1 MLKFHAFL
9 TLCILSLNKAS
20 SDPTSFLN
28 SNEIENFK
36 YQIDIDTSVKLAS
49 KFNKDEDS
57 NNRNDYI
64 SIKSV
69 YGQEYEC
76 YLPNNPEYLNSLNDD
91 DSEKTEESNSNA
103 INFTLVNEHIQNY
116 SKKMKNYCVQK
127 VFYFNYIVS
136 FNCKENVFL
145 ILELWLVDL

>member
-20 SDPTSFLN
+20 SDSTSFLN

-36 YQIDIDTSVKLAS
+36 YQIDIDTSVKQAS
-49 KFNKDEDS
+49 KFNKDDDL
-57 NNRNDYI
+57 NNKNDYI

-69 YGQEYEC
+69 HGQEYEC
-76 YLPNNPEYLNSLNDD
+76 YLPNNQEYLNSLNDD
-91 DSEKTEESNSNA
+91 DSEETEKSNSNT

-127 VFYFNYIVS
+127 V
-136 FNCKENVFL
+136 L
-145 ILELWLVDL
+145 L

>member
-1 MLKFHAFL
+1 MKTISFAKP
-9 TLCILSLNKAS
+9 SL
-20 SDPTSFLN
+20 FFVCLL
-28 SNEIENFK
+28 IENFK

-57 NNRNDYI
+57 NNKNDYI

-91 DSEKTEESNSNA
+91 DSEKTEESN
-103 INFTLVNEHIQNY
+103 FTLVNEHIQNY

-127 VFYFNYIVS
+127 VFYFNYIFILLLV
-136 FNCKENVFL
+136 L
-145 ILELWLVDL
+145 IVKKMFS

>member
-9 TLCILSLNKAS
+9 TLCILSLINKAS
-20 SDPTSFLN
+20 SDSASFLN

-36 YQIDIDTSVKLAS
+36 YQIDINTSVKLAS
-49 KFNKDEDS
+49 KFNKDDDDDL
-57 NNRNDYI
+57 NNKNDFI

-69 YGQEYEC
+69 HGQEYEC
-76 YLPNNPEYLNSLNDD
+76 YLPNNQEYLNSLNDD
-91 DSEKTEESNSNA
+91 DSEETEKSNSNT

-127 VFYFNYIVS
+127 V
-136 FNCKENVFL
+136 L
-145 ILELWLVDL
+145 L